1 MRIYSSPCR
10 KLKSFRKL
18 FLKVYGLP
26 LSTVI
31 GGRFKSNAP
40 LLTVEENC
48 ILGYGLFVVAYA
60 PIRIG
65 ENTMFSY
72 NNTILTSTHDY
83 KDRDTIVGKSV
94 TIGRNVWI
102 TSNVTILPGVT
113 IGDNTIIGAGSVVTR
128 DIPSN
133 VFAAGN
139 PCRIIKEL
147 NYDSSNC

>member
-1 MRIYSSPCR
+1 M
-10 KLKSFRKL
+10 LNL
-18 FLKVYGLP
+18 G
-26 LSTVI
+26 
-31 GGRFKSNAP
+31 
-40 LLTVEENC
+40 ENC

-65 ENTMFSY
+65 ANTMFSY

-83 KDRDTIVGKSV
+83 HDMRTIIAKSI

-113 IGDNTIIGAGSVVTR
+113 IGDNSIIGAGAVVSR

-139 PCRIIKEL
+139 PCRVIRRL
-147 NYDSSNC
+147 S